1 MTTATVLRAE
11 WTKLTTLR
19 SQWVTPLLAILL
31 TGGITAAVCA
41 AYGDVDTSVTEDPSV
56 GLYYG
61 LNFGQV
67 ALVCFGVL
75 LIGQEYSSGTIRGSL
90 AAVPRRGLLYA
101 GKLTLGAGVGTV
113 AGLLST
119 LGCFLAY
126 DATVGVHADTPGL
139 VRSAV
144 AGVLYQPL
152 LVVLCLGAT
161 AMLRNLTAGMG
172 LLTPTVFLAT
182 PLLSAVPAVRELVQF
197 LPDRAGQYALRN
209 LDDPAVHYGH
219 WSGLLIMAVWSAAAA
234 YGGWRSLRRHD
245 A

>member
-1 MTTATVLRAE
+1 MTTTTVLRSE

-19 SQWVTPLLAILL
+19 SQWVTPLLALVL
-31 TGGITAAVCA
+31 TVGLTATVQI
-41 AYGDVDTSVTEDPSV
+41 AYGDIDTSITDDPSV
-56 GLYYG
+56 GIYYG

-75 LIGQEYSSGTIRGSL
+75 LIGQEYGSGTIRSSL
-90 AAVPRRGLLYA
+90 TAVPRRGLLY
-101 GKLTLGAGVGTV
+101 GSKLALGAGVGAAV
-113 AGLLST
+113 GLAAT
-119 LGCFLAY
+119 AGCFLAS
-126 DATVGVHADTPGL
+126 DATVGVDPNAPGM

-161 AMLRNLTAGMG
+161 AMLRNLTAAMG
-172 LLTPTVFLAT
+172 LLTPTIFLAT
-182 PLLSAVPAVRELVQF
+182 PLLSAVPGVREVVQF

-209 LDDPAVHYGH
+209 LDDPQIHYGH
-219 WSGLLIMAVWSAAAA
+219 WTGLLVMAVWSAAAA
-234 YGGWRSLRRHD
+234 YGGHRSLQRHD